1 MKTLLVLRH
10 AKSSWN
16 NAGMSDHERPLNKRG
31 KADAPRM
38 GKLIKREELTPDLI
52 ISSTANRALMTAER
66 VALAAD
72 YEEVIETNR
81 NFYLAPP
88 EVYIHFLNSVPND
101 KERVMVVGHNGGV
114 EDLINVLT
122 GTWEQMPT
130 AALAQIS
137 LPINDWSELSE
148 ETKGKLINHWI
159 PKHLPMDNG

>member
-16 NAGMSDHERPLNKRG
+16 NAGMGDHERPLNEQG

-38 GKLIKREELTPDLI
+38 GKLIKAEELTPDLI

-72 YEEVIETNR
+72 YEEVIQTTR
-81 NFYLAPP
+81 HFYLAPP
-88 EVYIHFLNSVPND
+88 EVYIHVLNSVSND
-101 KERVMVVGHNGGV
+101 HERVMVVGHNGGV
-114 EDLINVLT
+114 EDLVDMLT
-122 GTWEQMPT
+122 GMWEQMPT

-137 LPINDWSELSE
+137 LPINDWAELSE
-148 ETKGKLINHWI
+148 ETEGKLINHWT
-159 PKHLPMDNG
+159 PKQLPFR

>member
-16 NAGMSDHERPLNKRG
+16 NAGMGDHERPLNKRG

-38 GKLIKREELTPDLI
+38 GKLIKAEGLTPDLI

-88 EVYIHFLNSVPND
+88 EVYIHFLSGVSND
-101 KERVMVVGHNGGV
+101 HERVMVVGHNGGV

-148 ETKGKLINHWI
+148 ETEGKLVNHWT
-159 PKHLPMDNG
+159 PKQLPFDR

>member
-88 EVYIHFLNSVPND
+88 EVYIHFLNSVSNVN
-101 KERVMVVGHNGGV
+101 ERVMVVGHNGGV

-148 ETKGKLINHWI
+148 ETAGKSKPVWL
-159 PKHLPMDNG
+159 